1 MNAFINNG
9 IEFVFPGIFKAYP
22 RNWAAQFLE
31 EGTIY
36 FTNIEIFQQDE
47 DEERG
52 DPLEGSS
59 VTIRQGIRCTA
70 DYLNPIFVFC
80 STMETDPN
88 KLLSTWKDRD
98 TVLQIT
104 DTLLFVNR
112 IKDAAVKRNDD
123 IRKLQVG
130 PVTYDKDAGSFRE
143 YHWAE
148 GIFQKSMRYNGQ
160 KEFRI
165 ALVGDVRIK
174 CTKHIMLNLG
184 NCSDIA
190 RIIEC
195 KNPNHAI
202 HSDGNS
208 TALHSRR

>member
-1 MNAFINNG
+1 MNSFINNG
-9 IEFVFPGIFKAYP
+9 IEFILPGIFKAYP
-22 RNWAAQFLE
+22 QDWATQFLE
-31 EGTIY
+31 KGTIY
-36 FTNIEIFQQDE
+36 FTNIVLFQQDE
-47 DEERG
+47 NEERG

-70 DYLNPIFVFC
+70 DYLTPIFVFC

-88 KLLSTWKDRD
+88 KVLSTWSDRD
-98 TVLQIT
+98 TVLQVT

-112 IKDAAVKRNDD
+112 IKEAAVKRKSD
-123 IRKLQVG
+123 IRALKIG
-130 PVTYDKDAGSFRE
+130 PVTYDKDAGSFRK

-174 CTKHIMLNLG
+174 CEKHIKLNLG

-190 RIIEC
+190 RIME
-195 KNPNHAI
+195 
-202 HSDGNS
+202 
-208 TALHSRR
+208 